1 MVGLLLLLLLRWY
14 CSAVQVLSVGRW
26 LLLMLMLVL
35 LLMLL
40 HAKGKAQPLLCH
52 VRPLLQVL
60 LTASQRASQLTPPHP
75 RPHLRRPNRAVLAV
89 AFQRRC
95 VSRWSHANP
104 QWRSYRRR
112 WRASAV
118 VAGKAAAGGAGGHL
132 DEIEL
137 LGARRGGAAHG
148 HQTFDILN

>member
-1 MVGLLLLLLLRWY
+1 MLLLLLLRWY

-60 LTASQRASQLTPPHP
+60 LLLLLL
-75 RPHLRRPNRAVLAV
+75 LRKHMCVPVIHRGMCCVVEHQVRLLA
-89 AFQRRC
+89 
-95 VSRWSHANP
+95 
-104 QWRSYRRR
+104 
-112 WRASAV
+112 
-118 VAGKAAAGGAGGHL
+118 
-132 DEIEL
+132 
-137 LGARRGGAAHG
+137 LG
-148 HQTFDILN
+148 